1 MALLTPVHSLAKSL
15 ASKQVL
21 SSDRPRI
28 FRPQA
33 RAILQVIFDGYG
45 PSAKD
50 SQIITIPVLPK
61 SVTVHVNSYKQ
72 ADSFELV
79 FEAGDLPID
88 PRLVR
93 AGAAEIYLFNAPSS
107 DDNARVLSRKQ
118 PLVDADPGGQRPR
131 TATETIALEL
141 GTPASKDA
149 FTFGNKPRIV
159 GLFDDDEIE
168 LSSSGKWV
176 TIKGQD
182 YTAYLASVQF
192 PPTPSGVARRV
203 PTGKRLDLIV
213 EDLVREADPEEHLAV
228 EVRGFDPA
236 DLPVVG
242 AKELNGGKRG
252 IVVEAETSYWD
263 VIYKLVERHG
273 FICYVDALSVVI
285 SRPKTITDKDT
296 TAIKRMAWGKNLEH
310 LTLKRH
316 LGKEQAPTVVVKS
329 YDPRTG
335 KTLTAEYPDGTIDR
349 SVTLDASRQSKNG
362 KVKLERRVKTSS
374 TKNKKTGKVKTTV
387 RERDEYQI
395 VQVYGVTDPEA
406 LKRIAE
412 NRAHL
417 LGKAERTIT
426 AVTRDLHDLRFA
438 DILGVS
444 AGDAF
449 WIEWDEFNRELL
461 ADPKL
466 SEDQKARHLIARGFN
481 AAVAGEIARR
491 YETLAGLDRP
501 VRFKEGT
508 IEYDTDSG
516 ISIEMELQDFMVID
530 GIRSD
535 SGASRTPTLADKRA
549 TQTKAGGKPIGWSQ
563 RYEAAQRKRW
573 QR

>member
-1 MALLTPVHSLAKSL
+1 MALPTPVRSLAKSL
-15 ASKQVL
+15 ASRQVH

-45 PSAKD
+45 PTARD
-50 SQIITIPVLPK
+50 SEILVIPVLPK

-72 ADSFELV
+72 ADSFEMV
-79 FEAGDLPID
+79 FDAGDLPID

-93 AGAAEIYLFNAPSS
+93 AGAAEIYLFNAPSGDGQQRS
-107 DDNARVLSRKQ
+107 LSRKE
-118 PLVDADPGGQRPR
+118 PLVDADPGGLRPR
-131 TATETIALEL
+131 TDVETLGLEL

-176 TIKGQD
+176 SIKGQD
-182 YTAYLASVQF
+182 YTAHLAATQF
-192 PPTPSGVARRV
+192 PPMPNGVARRV

-213 EDLVREADPEEHLAV
+213 EDLVREADPDEHLTV
-228 EVRGFDPA
+228 EVRGFEPGE
-236 DLPVVG
+236 LPIVG
-242 AKELNGGKRG
+242 AKEVNGNKRG
-252 IVVEAETSYWD
+252 IAVEAETSYWD

-273 FICYVDALSVVI
+273 FITYVDGLSVVI

-296 TAIKRMAWGKNLEH
+296 ANIKRMAWGKNLEH

-349 SVTLDASRQSKNG
+349 SVIIDASRQSKKG
-362 KVKLERRVKTSS
+362 KVKLSRRVKES
-374 TKNKKTGKVKTTV
+374 TRVSKKGKVKTTV

-395 VQVYGVTDPEA
+395 VNVYGVTDPAA

-417 LGKAERTIT
+417 LGKAERSVT

-449 WIEWDEFNRELL
+449 TIEWDEFNRELL
-461 ADPKL
+461 ADPSL
-466 SEDQKARHLIARGFN
+466 SEDAKARHLVSRGFN
-481 AAVAGEIARR
+481 AEVANEIARR
-491 YETLAGLDRP
+491 YALLEGLDRP
-501 VRFKEGT
+501 LRFKEGT
-508 IEYDTDSG
+508 ISYEADNG
-516 ISIEMELQDFMVID
+516 ITIEMELQDFMVID
-530 GIRSD
+530 GIRGD
-535 SGASRTPTLADKRA
+535 SGAQRTGTLDRKRA

-563 RYEAAQRKRW
+563 KYEDAQRKRW
-573 QR
+573 RR

>member
-1 MALLTPVHSLAKSL
+1 MGLSTKA
-15 ASKQVL
+15 QL

-45 PSAKD
+45 PTARD
-50 SQIITIPVLPK
+50 SEIMIIPVLPK
-61 SVTVHVNSYKQ
+61 SVTVHINSYKQ
-72 ADSFELV
+72 ADSFDMV
-79 FEAGDLPID
+79 FDAGDLPID
-88 PRLVR
+88 PRLIR
-93 AGAAEIYLFNAPSS
+93 AGAAEIYIFNAPSG
-107 DDNARVLSRKQ
+107 DDATRVLSRRE
-118 PLVDADPGGQRPR
+118 PLVDADPAGLRPR
-131 TATETIALEL
+131 TDTETLALEL
-141 GTPASKDA
+141 GTPASRDS

-176 TIKGQD
+176 SIKGQD
-182 YTAYLASVQF
+182 YTAYLAGTQF
-192 PPTPSGVARRV
+192 PPMPNGVARRV
-203 PTGKRLDLIV
+203 PTGKRLDLLV
-213 EDLVREADPEEHLAV
+213 EDLVRDADPDGHLTV
-228 EVRGFDPA
+228 EVRGIDA
-236 DLPVVG
+236 GDLPIVG
-242 AKELNGGKRG
+242 AKEVSGNKRG

-273 FICYVDALSVVI
+273 FITYVDGLSVVI

-296 TAIKRMAWGKNLEH
+296 TNIKRMAWGKNLEH

-316 LGKEQAPTVVVKS
+316 LGKEQAPTIVVKS

-335 KTLTAEYPDGTIDR
+335 KTLTAEYPEGTIDR
-349 SVTLDASRQSKNG
+349 SVLLDSSRQSKKG
-362 KVKLERRVKTSS
+362 KVKLSRRVKESTSVS
-374 TKNKKTGKVKTTV
+374 KKGKVKTTV

-395 VQVYGVTDPEA
+395 VQVYGVTDPAA

-417 LGKAERTIT
+417 LGKAERSVT

-466 SEDQKARHLIARGFN
+466 SEDAKARHLVARGFN
-481 AAVAGEIARR
+481 ATVANEIARR
-491 YETLAGLDRP
+491 YSLLEGLDRP
-501 VRFKEGT
+501 LRFKEGT
-508 IEYDTDSG
+508 INYDNESG
-516 ISIEMELQDFMVID
+516 VSIEMELQDFMVID

-535 SGASRTPTLADKRA
+535 SGATRTGTLDHKRA
-549 TQTKAGGKPIGWSQ
+549 TQTKAGGKPIGWSTK
-563 RYEAAQRKRW
+563 YEAAQRKRW

>member
-1 MALLTPVHSLAKSL
+1 MGLSTKPVL
-15 ASKQVL
+15 AS
-21 SSDRPRI
+21 DAPRI

-33 RAILQVIFDGYG
+33 RVVLQVIFDGYG
-45 PSAKD
+45 PSARD
-50 SQIITIPVLPK
+50 SAPLVIPVLPK
-61 SVTVHVNSYKQ
+61 SVTVHINSYKQ
-72 ADSFELV
+72 ADSFDLV
-79 FEAGDLPID
+79 FDAGDLPID
-88 PRLVR
+88 PRLIR
-93 AGAAEIYLFNAPSS
+93 AGAAEIYIFNAPSG
-107 DDNARVLSRKQ
+107 DDSMRVLSRKQ
-118 PLVDADPGGQRPR
+118 PLVDADPGGLRPR
-131 TATETIALEL
+131 DPLETIGLEL

-159 GLFDDDEIE
+159 GLFDDDSIE

-176 TIKGQD
+176 SIKGQD
-182 YTAYLASVQF
+182 YTAFLAGIQF
-192 PPTPSGVARRV
+192 PPMPNGTARRV

-213 EDLVREADPEEHLAV
+213 ADLVRDADPDEHLVV
-228 EVRGFDPA
+228 EVRGIDPA
-236 DLPVVG
+236 SLPIVG
-242 AKELNGGKRG
+242 AKELHGGKRG

-263 VIYKLVERHG
+263 VIYKLTERHG
-273 FICYVDALSVVI
+273 FIAYVDGLSVVI

-296 TAIKRMAWGKNLEH
+296 ANIKRMAWGKNLEH

-329 YDPRTG
+329 YDPRSG
-335 KTLTAEYPDGTIDR
+335 KTLTAEYPEGSISR
-349 SVTLDASRQSKNG
+349 AVSLDASGQSKRG

-374 TKNKKTGKVKTTV
+374 TRNKKTGKVKTTV

-417 LGKAERTIT
+417 LGKAERSVT
-426 AVTRDLHDLRFA
+426 AVTRDLHDLRYA

-461 ADPKL
+461 ADPAL
-466 SEDQKARHLIARGFN
+466 SEDQKARHLVARGFN
-481 AAVAGEIARR
+481 AEVANEIARR
-491 YETLAGLDRP
+491 YALLEGLDRP
-501 VRFKEGT
+501 LRFKEGT
-508 IEYDTDSG
+508 IEYDAENG

-530 GIRSD
+530 GIRAD
-535 SGASRTPTLADKRA
+535 SGATRTPTLARNRESLVHAD
-549 TQTKAGGKPIGWSQ
+549 GKPVGWSPD
-563 RYEAAQRKRW
+563 YEAAQRKRW